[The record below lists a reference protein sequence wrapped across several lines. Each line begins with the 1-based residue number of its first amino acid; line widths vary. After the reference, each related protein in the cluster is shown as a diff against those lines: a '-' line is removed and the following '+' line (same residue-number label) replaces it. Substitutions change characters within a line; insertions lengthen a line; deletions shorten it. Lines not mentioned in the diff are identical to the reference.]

1 AALRYC
7 REQTKDMP
15 EERVKWDVM
24 INIFKLAQER
34 YDESVLLNAR
44 SVLICVAQTTQ
55 VIAELD
61 EQWPMESAW
70 VSWPTWLNQEE
81 LAKQTFDQKLGA

>member
-1 AALRYC
+1 
-7 REQTKDMP
+7 
-15 EERVKWDVM
+15 
-24 INIFKLAQER
+24 
-34 YDESVLLNAR
+34 
-44 SVLICVAQTTQ
+44 VLIYVAQTTQ